1 MRTATTSPAF
11 ACRLSACRS
20 GRYTGWNLRPRGLAE
35 GELAGLLGSFIPFAK
50 TKAQRRR
57 TRDPRPSIQERY
69 KNRDDY
75 VRQFSRA
82 ARRLVEQ
89 RYLLAED
96 AERMIAE
103 SKRRPIR

>member
-1 MRTATTSPAF
+1 
-11 ACRLSACRS
+11 
-20 GRYTGWNLRPRGLAE
+20 
-35 GELAGLLGSFIPFAK
+35 LLGSFIPFAK

-89 RYLLAED
+89 RYILAED

-103 SKRRPIR
+103 AKKRRVP